1 MHPAARA
8 RSARA
13 LRDAL
18 DTLGPRGER
27 VSVQQLFSSR
37 VGKTVGKLCAHDDPG
52 VARRA
57 RALVDAWK
65 DAIHDAQTPVEAEI
79 KRVLA
84 ARAPDEADE
93 LLELLAQLGGSG
105 ELVPDATLR
114 SSLLGNTVRGLRSHP
129 DAAVAAQAVAI
140 VDAWKGR
147 LRAAEKA
154 EKKMVQSGAAALVA
168 HLARGASSPAV
179 EVQ

>member
-1 MHPAARA
+1 MAERSPSKRA
-8 RSARA
+8 SFSAEVVDSPSRSNPRNSLSKQKTGSLGGGA
-13 LRDAL
+13 LGLPSKAL
-18 DTLGPRGER
+18 PF
-27 VSVQQLFSSR
+27 VR
-37 VGKTVGKLCAHDDPG
+37 VGVSTFLP
-52 VARRA
+52 
-57 RALVDAWK
+57 
-65 DAIHDAQTPVEAEI
+65 Q
-79 KRVLA
+79 
-84 ARAPDEADE
+84 
-93 LLELLAQLGGSG
+93 
-105 ELVPDATLR
+105 LR